1 MLKNKTM
8 KNKSKSK
15 LKSKSKRIIGNGFGF
30 GFLNKIFEKNNSV
43 NHKKTTKCY
52 SFCKKDYVNKVNHG
66 FKEYTNKQKDLMFN
80 ECKKVY
86 CSNDCLKQYITNLK
100 LDENDKN
107 NPFLQDYKKRLDNN
121 FLTNID
127 DAYKNPKK
135 YKQKLIE
142 KGAISSCISLSK
154 KYYNP
159 FRK

>member
-1 MLKNKTM
+1 MLKNKTKTM
-8 KNKSKSK
+8 KNKTKYK
-15 LKSKSKRIIGNGFGF
+15 YKYQQIIVNGFGF
-30 GFLNKIFEKNNSV
+30 FNKIFKKNDSIN
-43 NHKKTTKCY
+43 NKKTTKCH

-66 FKEYTNKQKDLMFN
+66 FKEYTNKQKELMFN